1 MIQQK
6 NMTLKK
12 LCALALKDNKN
23 IGYLPQKLVL
33 YVETI
38 NCDCINSFKASS
50 MGHLHCL
57 KYAHDH
63 GYLWAGD
70 VCKYAA
76 YNGHLECLKYA
87 HENGCPW
94 DEDVCKYA
102 AYNGHLACLKYAHE
116 NGCPWDR
123 KVYIGIGQRNNF
135 NCLKYAYENG
145 CPVDEV
151 YKNAIQFLMKIK

>member
-57 KYAHDH
+57 KYAHENGCPWDE
-63 GYLWAGD
+63 D

-87 HENGCPW
+87 HE
-94 DEDVCKYA
+94 
-102 AYNGHLACLKYAHE
+102 H
-116 NGCPWDR
+116 GCPWDR